1 MSLKIHDKN
10 VYPMVKPHII
20 ILIVQ
25 IEVE

>member
-10 VYPMVKPHII
+10 VYQMVKPHI

>member
-10 VYPMVKPHII
+10 VYPMIKPYII
-20 ILIVQ
+20 ILLVQ

>member
-10 VYPMVKPHII
+10 VYQMVKPHIT

>member
-10 VYPMVKPHII
+10 VYQMVKPHII